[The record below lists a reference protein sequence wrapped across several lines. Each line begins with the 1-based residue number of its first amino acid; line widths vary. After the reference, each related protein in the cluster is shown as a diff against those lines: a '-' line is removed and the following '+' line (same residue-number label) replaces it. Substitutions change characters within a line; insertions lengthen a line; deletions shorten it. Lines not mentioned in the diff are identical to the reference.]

1 MINNTTRERLCI
13 FVFWPLNPNLIN
25 PNTQQSQAC
34 LWEHAVANSAVT
46 VASLPSSS
54 GKNVFPYGRNSP
66 GNTGLGQ
73 VVPGHCPCLYPCT
86 AVKTCSGPTSGSIR
100 QPPPPPPPLW
110 RHHKSEV
117 TAAVTES
124 HPPPSCQ
131 SQPRCREVK
140 MCVHVAGGCECMQW
154 CSDTVD
160 GDFSQIV
167 NSSKHKSSPVLTE
180 INLSF
185 RMFI

>member
-1 MINNTTRERLCI
+1 MINNTTRESLCI

-54 GKNVFPYGRNSP
+54 GKNLFPYGRNSP

-86 AVKTCSGPTSGSIR
+86 AVKTCSGPTSGSISR
-100 QPPPPPPPLW
+100 RR
-110 RHHKSEV
+110 RHRCDV
-117 TAAVTES
+117 TTSLRSLLLSPRVTHHPAVNHSPGAE
-124 HPPPSCQ
+124 
-131 SQPRCREVK
+131 K
-140 MCVHVAGGCECMQW
+140 WKCVCMW
-154 CSDTVD
+154 WVDVSVCSDAVILLMVTLVKLWTHQNT
-160 GDFSQIV
+160 SR
-167 NSSKHKSSPVLTE
+167 HPY
-180 INLSF
+180 
-185 RMFI
+185 